1 MKRNA
6 MKKILIG
13 LVAAGG
19 LGLIGSP
26 ATDAA
31 TDSRIDQRQRNQEH
45 RIQQGLSSGRLTRDE
60 YRVLTREQ
68 RQIARMESRA
78 MVDGRLSYRERAEI
92 ERAQDQANQN
102 IRRLLHDDDRFS
114 FRR

>member
-1 MKRNA
+1 MKTNA

-19 LGLIGSP
+19 FGLVGSP

-31 TDSRIDQRQRNQEH
+31 TDPRIDQRQQNQER

-78 MVDGRLSYRERAEI
+78 MADDRLTYRERAEI

-102 IRRLLHDDDRFS
+102 IWRLLHDDDRYS
-114 FRR
+114 YRR